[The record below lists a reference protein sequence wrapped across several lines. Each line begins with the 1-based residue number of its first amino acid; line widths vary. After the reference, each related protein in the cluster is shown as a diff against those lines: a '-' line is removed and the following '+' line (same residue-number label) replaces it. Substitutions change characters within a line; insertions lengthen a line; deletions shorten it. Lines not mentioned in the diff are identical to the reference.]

1 MIQRSSFPLSLYFS
15 PACITCVHTVGL
27 YVHRL
32 VVHISSYFVV
42 ENRVPQFQSLSNVL
56 ILNSENQQEIKF
68 SCPFSVTVPYA
79 PQLFKVEDD

>member
-42 ENRVPQFQSLSNVL
+42 ENRVSQFQSLSNAL
-56 ILNSENQQEIKF
+56 TLDTENRQKIKF
-68 SCPFSVTVPYA
+68 SHPFSATVPYA